1 MNPLRMT
8 VIVVLMLS
16 IAACAGRTGRTVQ
29 PTVSIDDQGCASSN
43 TVDWPTGV
51 LAMEVSNNAASR
63 SAIVI
68 GTYDNGFEREDLVAY
83 GSDIST
89 RPPFITALEIF
100 EVAPETTDTLIFDH
114 GPGTYFMVCLT
125 DTNTMFVLDDV
136 TVDS

>member
-1 MNPLRMT
+1 MNPLQMT

-16 IAACAGRTGRTVQ
+16 ITACASRTVQ

-43 TVDWPTGV
+43 TNDWPTGV
-51 LAMEVSNNAASR
+51 LTMEVSNNAESW

-100 EVAPETTDTLIFDH
+100 EVGPETTDTLMFDH
-114 GPGTYFMVCLT
+114 GSGTYFMVCLP
-125 DTNTMFVLDDV
+125 DTNTMVVLDDV

>member
-1 MNPLRMT
+1 MNSRRLT

-16 IAACAGRTGRTVQ
+16 ITACGSSTVQ

-43 TVDWPTGV
+43 TNDWPTGV
-51 LAMEVSNNAASR
+51 LAIEVSNNPASG

-68 GTYDNGFEREDLVAY
+68 GTYDNGFKREDLVAY

-100 EVAPETTDTLIFDH
+100 EVAPETTDTLMFDH
-114 GPGTYFMVCLT
+114 GPATYFRVCLT
-125 DTNTMFVLDDV
+125 DTNTMVVLDDV

>member
-16 IAACAGRTGRTVQ
+16 ITACASSTVQ
-29 PTVSIDDQGCASSN
+29 PTVSTDDQGCASSN
-43 TVDWPTGV
+43 TDDWPSGV
-51 LAMEVSNNAASR
+51 LAIEVSNNAASG

-89 RPPFITALEIF
+89 RPPFITALEVF
-100 EVAPETTDTLIFDH
+100 EVAPETIDTLIFDH

-125 DTNTMFVLDDV
+125 DTNTMVVLDDL
-136 TVDS
+136 TVDN